1 MPETDPAI
9 TPHCTRCGS
18 DALIPDAFL
27 YAEGYGGPKL
37 AVGIHKKPNAKM
49 MKQPVRVPLRLTVC
63 GDCGFV
69 ESEAAEPR
77 TLWEAY
83 VERLSNEFGR

>member
-49 MKQPVRVPLRLTVC
+49 MK
-63 GDCGFV
+63 
-69 ESEAAEPR
+69 
-77 TLWEAY
+77 
-83 VERLSNEFGR
+83 